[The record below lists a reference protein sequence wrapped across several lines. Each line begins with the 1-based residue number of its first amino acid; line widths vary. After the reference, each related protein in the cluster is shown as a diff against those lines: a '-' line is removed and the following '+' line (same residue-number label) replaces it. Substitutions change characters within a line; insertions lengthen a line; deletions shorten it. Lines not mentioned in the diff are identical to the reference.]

1 MAMSET
7 RILIVDD
14 EDTLRMTLA
23 DLLASEEREIVTAA
37 SGEEALAYLEDGTF
51 DLLVVDLIM
60 PGIDGLQV
68 IDVAQKL
75 SPQARIIMLTAYGT
89 LDSAIQ
95 AMRRGA
101 TDYLLKPASAP
112 QIEAAVDRAL
122 QQRFEEARRQELID
136 RIGDAFDE
144 LRSKAAAAPRTQP
157 AATRQERFLQ
167 SRGIIID
174 LQKHIV
180 TMQNRALDLTPTE
193 LRLLS
198 TLIAHADQ
206 VMSCSELVNQVQ
218 NYETDE
224 REARSIIRVYIRR
237 LRKKI
242 EPDATS
248 PGYILNVRG
257 AGYMFSSSEVPAE
270 DRPIG
275 TGLYSDEALDD
286 GSL

>member
-1 MAMSET
+1 MNKI

-14 EDTLRMTLA
+14 EVALRATMA
-23 DLLASEEREIVTAA
+23 DLLATEKREIITAA
-37 SGEEALAYLEDGTF
+37 SGEEALAYLEDGPY
-51 DLLVVDLIM
+51 DLMIVDLIM

-75 SPQARIIMLTAYGT
+75 SPQAKIIMLTAYGT

-101 TDYLLKPASAP
+101 TDYLLKPANAP

-122 QQRFEEARRQELID
+122 QQRHEDARRAALIE
-136 RIGDAFDE
+136 RIGNAFDE
-144 LRSKAAAAPRTQP
+144 LRGGREGEHHEEPVPSR
-157 AATRQERFLQ
+157 RERFLQ
-167 SRGIIID
+167 ARGIIID

-180 TMQNRALDLTPTE
+180 TMNSQILDLTPTE

-198 TLIAHADQ
+198 TLIANADQ
-206 VMSCSELVNQVQ
+206 VMSCRELVYQVQ

-242 EPDATS
+242 EPDAAS
-248 PGYILNVRG
+248 PSYILNVRG
-257 AGYMFSSSEVPAE
+257 AGYMFSTSA
-270 DRPIG
+270 
-275 TGLYSDEALDD
+275 A
-286 GSL
+286 

>member
-1 MAMSET
+1 MNESVIGGDKMSKT

-14 EDTLRMTLA
+14 EATLRTTME
-23 DLLASEEREIVTAA
+23 DLLATEEREIVTAA
-37 SGEEALAYLEDGTF
+37 SGEEALAYLEDGPF
-51 DLLVVDLIM
+51 DLMIVDLIM

-75 SPQARIIMLTAYGT
+75 SPQAKIVMLTAYGT

-101 TDYLLKPASAP
+101 TDYLLKPANAP
-112 QIEAAVDRAL
+112 EIEAAVDRAL
-122 QQRFEEARRQELID
+122 QQRYEEARHEALIE

-144 LRSKAAAAPRTQP
+144 LRGDRPSTARDEPLP
-157 AATRQERFLQ
+157 TRRERFLQ
-167 SRGIIID
+167 ARGIIID

-180 TMQNRALDLTPTE
+180 TMNGNALDLTPTE

-198 TLIAHADQ
+198 TLIANSDQ
-206 VMSCSELVNQVQ
+206 VMSCRELVYQVQ

-242 EPDATS
+242 EPDAAS
-248 PGYILNVRG
+248 PSYILNIRG
-257 AGYMFSSSEVPAE
+257 AGYMFSSTNS
-270 DRPIG
+270 
-275 TGLYSDEALDD
+275 
-286 GSL
+286 

>member
-1 MAMSET
+1 MNKT

-14 EDTLRMTLA
+14 EDTLRMTMGDILSA
-23 DLLASEEREIVTAA
+23 EDREIVTAA
-37 SGEEALAYLEDGTF
+37 SGEEALAYLEGDPF
-51 DLLVVDLIM
+51 DLIIVDLIM

-68 IDVAQKL
+68 IDVVQKM
-75 SPQARIIMLTAYGT
+75 SPQAKIIMLTAYGT
-89 LDSAIQ
+89 LNSAIQ

-101 TDYLLKPASAP
+101 TDYLLKPANAP

-122 QQRFEEARRQELID
+122 QQRYDQAHHEALLE

-144 LRSKAAAAPRTQP
+144 LRGHP
-157 AATRQERFLQ
+157 ARSSAEEPLPTRQERFLQ
-167 SRGIIID
+167 ARGIIID

-180 TMQNRALDLTPTE
+180 TMNSQILDLTPTE

-198 TLIAHADQ
+198 TLIANNDQ
-206 VMSCSELVNQVQ
+206 VMSCRELVYQVQ

-242 EPDATS
+242 EPDPAAPS
-248 PGYILNVRG
+248 YILNVRG
-257 AGYMFSSSEVPAE
+257 AGYMFSTS
-270 DRPIG
+270 G
-275 TGLYSDEALDD
+275 Q
-286 GSL
+286 

>member
-1 MAMSET
+1 MGEREQWGDSMNKT

-14 EDTLRMTLA
+14 EDTLRTTME
-23 DLLASEEREIVTAA
+23 DLLDGEGREIVSAA
-37 SGEEALAYLEDGTF
+37 SGEEALAYLEDGIY
-51 DLLVVDLIM
+51 DLMIVDLIM

-75 SPQARIIMLTAYGT
+75 SPQAKIIMLTAYGT

-101 TDYLLKPASAP
+101 TDYLLKPANAP
-112 QIEAAVDRAL
+112 EIEAAVDRAL
-122 QQRFEEARRQELID
+122 QQRYEEVRRDNLIE
-136 RIGDAFDE
+136 RIGTAFDE
-144 LRSKAAAAPRTQP
+144 LRGQTPQAGTEQPLPPR
-157 AATRQERFLQ
+157 RERFLQ
-167 SRGIIID
+167 ARGIIID

-180 TMQNRALDLTPTE
+180 TMDSHVLDLTPTE

-198 TLIAHADQ
+198 TLIANSDQ
-206 VMSCSELVNQVQ
+206 VMSCRELVFQVQ

-242 EPDATS
+242 EPDPAS
-248 PGYILNVRG
+248 PSYILNVRG
-257 AGYMFSSSEVPAE
+257 AGYMFSTSA
-270 DRPIG
+270 
-275 TGLYSDEALDD
+275 A
-286 GSL
+286 

>member
-1 MAMSET
+1 M
-7 RILIVDD
+7 
-14 EDTLRMTLA
+14 A
-23 DLLASEEREIVTAA
+23 DLLAAEGREIAA
-37 SGEEALAYLEDGTF
+37 ASSGEEALAYLEGSQF
-51 DLLVVDLIM
+51 DLIIVDLIM

-75 SPQARIIMLTAYGT
+75 SPQAKIIMLTAYGT

-101 TDYLLKPASAP
+101 TDYLLKPANAQ

-122 QQRFEEARRQELID
+122 QQRFEESRREQLIVN
-136 RIGDAFDE
+136 IGQAFDE
-144 LRSKAAAAPRTQP
+144 LRGGEATTSALPSAPR
-157 AATRQERFLQ
+157 RQERFLQ
-167 SRGIIID
+167 ARQIIID

-180 TMQNRALDLTPTE
+180 TLDGQAMDLTPTE

-198 TLIAHADQ
+198 TLIANSDQ
-206 VMSCSELVNQVQ
+206 VMSCRELVAQVQ

-242 EPDATS
+242 EPDPAS
-248 PGYILNVRG
+248 PSYILNVRG
-257 AGYMFSSSEVPAE
+257 AGYMFSTVEP
-270 DRPIG
+270 
-275 TGLYSDEALDD
+275 
-286 GSL
+286 

>member
-1 MAMSET
+1 MSET

-157 AATRQERFLQ
+157 TATRQERFLQ

-180 TMQNRALDLTPTE
+180 TMQNRGLDLTPTE

>member
-1 MAMSET
+1 MAMNEI

-23 DLLASEEREIVTAA
+23 DLLASEEREIVTAS
-37 SGEEALAYLEDGTF
+37 SGEEALAYLEDGVF

-60 PGIDGLQV
+60 SGIDGLQV
-68 IDVAQKL
+68 IDVAQKM

-101 TDYLLKPASAP
+101 ADYLLKPATAP

-122 QQRFEEARRQELID
+122 QQRYEEARRQELID

-144 LRSKAAAAPRTQP
+144 LRSKASAAPRTQP
-157 AATRQERFLQ
+157 VVARQERFLQ

-257 AGYMFSSSEVPAE
+257 AGYMFSSSEIPVE

-275 TGLYSDEALDD
+275 EGPFSDDALDD
-286 GSL
+286 DPL

>member
-1 MAMSET
+1 MAMNPT

-14 EDTLRMTLA
+14 EATLRTTMA
-23 DLLASEEREIVTAA
+23 DLLAGEGREISTAA
-37 SGEEALAYLEDGTF
+37 SGEEALAYLEENTY
-51 DLLVVDLIM
+51 DLLIVDLIM

-68 IDVAQKL
+68 MDVAHKL
-75 SPQARIIMLTAYGT
+75 SPGAQIIMLTAYGT
-89 LDSAIQ
+89 LNSAIQ

-101 TDYLLKPASAP
+101 TDYLLKPANAP
-112 QIEAAVDRAL
+112 EIEAAVERAL
-122 QQRFEEARRQELID
+122 QQRYDHARRQELID

-144 LRSKAAAAPRTQP
+144 LRSKGDRAAAPEAP
-157 AATRQERFLQ
+157 PPRQERFLQ
-167 SRGIIID
+167 ARGIIID

-180 TMQNRALDLTPTE
+180 TMDGRVLELTPTE

-198 TLIAHADQ
+198 TLIARADQ
-206 VMSCSELVNQVQ
+206 VMSCRELVYQVQ

-242 EPDATS
+242 EPDPAS

-257 AGYMFSSSEVPAE
+257 AGYMFSTAE
-270 DRPIG
+270 
-275 TGLYSDEALDD
+275 T
-286 GSL
+286 

>member
-1 MAMSET
+1 MSEREQRGDSMNKT

-14 EDTLRMTLA
+14 EDTLRTTME
-23 DLLASEEREIVTAA
+23 DLLDSEGREIVSAA
-37 SGEEALAYLEDGTF
+37 SGEEALAYLEDGTY
-51 DLLVVDLIM
+51 DLMIVDLIM

-75 SPQARIIMLTAYGT
+75 SPQAKIIMLTAYGT

-101 TDYLLKPASAP
+101 TDYLLKPANAP
-112 QIEAAVDRAL
+112 EIEAAVDRAL
-122 QQRFEEARRQELID
+122 QQRYEEVRRDNLIE
-136 RIGDAFDE
+136 RIGTAFDE
-144 LRSKAAAAPRTQP
+144 LRGQTPQTGTEQPLPPR
-157 AATRQERFLQ
+157 RERFLQ
-167 SRGIIID
+167 ARGIIID

-180 TMQNRALDLTPTE
+180 TMNSQVLDLTPTE

-198 TLIAHADQ
+198 TLIANSDQ
-206 VMSCSELVNQVQ
+206 VMSCRELVFQVQ

-242 EPDATS
+242 EPDPAS
-248 PGYILNVRG
+248 PSYILNVRG
-257 AGYMFSSSEVPAE
+257 AGYMFSTSA
-270 DRPIG
+270 
-275 TGLYSDEALDD
+275 A
-286 GSL
+286 

>member
-1 MAMSET
+1 MNKT

-14 EDTLRMTLA
+14 EDTLRMTMGDILSA
-23 DLLASEEREIVTAA
+23 EDREIVTAA
-37 SGEEALAYLEDGTF
+37 SGEEALAYLEGDPF
-51 DLLVVDLIM
+51 DLMIVDLIM

-68 IDVAQKL
+68 IDVAQKM
-75 SPQARIIMLTAYGT
+75 SPKAKIIMLTAYGT

-101 TDYLLKPASAP
+101 TDYLLKPANAP
-112 QIEAAVDRAL
+112 QIEAAVDRVL
-122 QQRFEEARRQELID
+122 QQRHEQAHHDALLE

-144 LRSKAAAAPRTQP
+144 LRGHPPRSSADEP
-157 AATRQERFLQ
+157 LPTRQERFLQ
-167 SRGIIID
+167 ARGIIID

-180 TMQNRALDLTPTE
+180 TMNNQILDLTPTE

-198 TLIAHADQ
+198 TLIANNDQ
-206 VMSCSELVNQVQ
+206 VMSCRELVYQVQ

-242 EPDATS
+242 EPDPAS
-248 PGYILNVRG
+248 PCYILNVRG
-257 AGYMFSSSEVPAE
+257 AGYMFSTS
-270 DRPIG
+270 G
-275 TGLYSDEALDD
+275 Q
-286 GSL
+286 

>member
-1 MAMSET
+1 MAST

-14 EDTLRMTLA
+14 ENTLRTTMA
-23 DLLASEEREIVTAA
+23 DLLATQDREIVTAA
-37 SGEEALAYLEDGTF
+37 SGEEALAYLEGGPF
-51 DLLVVDLIM
+51 DLLIVDLIM

-68 IDVAQKL
+68 LDVAQKL
-75 SPQARIIMLTAYGT
+75 SPQAKIIMLTAYGT
-89 LDSAIQ
+89 LESAIQ

-122 QQRFEEARRQELID
+122 QQRYETGRRQELID
-136 RIGDAFDE
+136 RIGDALDE
-144 LRSKAAAAPRTQP
+144 LRSPEGARPPTQSP
-157 AATRQERFLQ
+157 PPRQERFLQ
-167 SRGIIID
+167 SRRIIID

-180 TMQNRALDLTPTE
+180 TMNGRALELTPTE

-198 TLIAHADQ
+198 TLIARADQ
-206 VMSCSELVNQVQ
+206 VMSCRELVYQVQ

-242 EPDATS
+242 EPDPAS
-248 PGYILNVRG
+248 PNFILNVRG
-257 AGYMFSSSEVPAE
+257 AGYMFS
-270 DRPIG
+270 
-275 TGLYSDEALDD
+275 TTEA
-286 GSL
+286 

>member
-1 MAMSET
+1 MKPT
-7 RILIVDD
+7 RILVVDD
-14 EDTLRMTLA
+14 EETLRTTMA
-23 DLLASEEREIVTAA
+23 ELLASTNREIVTAA
-37 SGEEALAYLEDGTF
+37 SGEEALAYLEDAPF
-51 DLLVVDLIM
+51 DLVIVDLIM

-68 IDVAQKL
+68 MDVAQKL

-101 TDYLLKPASAP
+101 TDYLLKPANAT

-122 QQRFEEARRQELID
+122 LQRYREAHRQELIE
-136 RIGDAFDE
+136 RIGSAFDE
-144 LRSKAAAAPRTQP
+144 LRSEQSVEPP
-157 AATRQERFLQ
+157 SVPSVPQERFLQ

-180 TMQNRALDLTPTE
+180 TMDGRALELTPTE

-198 TLIAHADQ
+198 TLVARADQ
-206 VMSCSELVNQVQ
+206 VMSCRELVYQVQ

-242 EPDATS
+242 EPDPALPS
-248 PGYILNVRG
+248 YILNVRG
-257 AGYMFSSSEVPAE
+257 AGYMFSTS
-270 DRPIG
+270 
-275 TGLYSDEALDD
+275 
-286 GSL
+286 GS

>member
-1 MAMSET
+1 MGETSMSKT

-14 EDTLRMTLA
+14 ETTLRTTME
-23 DLLASEEREIVTAA
+23 DLLESDDREIVAAA
-37 SGEEALAYLEDGTF
+37 SGEEALAYLEDQPF
-51 DLLVVDLIM
+51 DLMIVDLIM

-68 IDVAQKL
+68 IDVAQKM
-75 SPQARIIMLTAYGT
+75 SPQAKIIMLTAYGT

-101 TDYLLKPASAP
+101 TDYLLKPANAP
-112 QIEAAVDRAL
+112 EIEAAVDRAL
-122 QQRFEEARRQELID
+122 NQRYEEARRTALIA

-144 LRSKAAAAPRTQP
+144 LRGEKPHLP
-157 AATRQERFLQ
+157 LEEPVPPRQERFLQ
-167 SRGIIID
+167 ARGIIID

-180 TMQNRALDLTPTE
+180 TMNSQVLDLTPTE

-198 TLIAHADQ
+198 TLIANSDQ
-206 VMSCSELVNQVQ
+206 VMSCRELVYQVQ

-242 EPDATS
+242 EPDPAS
-248 PGYILNVRG
+248 PSYILNVRG
-257 AGYMFSSSEVPAE
+257 AGYMFSTSAS
-270 DRPIG
+270 
-275 TGLYSDEALDD
+275 
-286 GSL
+286 

>member
-1 MAMSET
+1 MHKT

-14 EDTLRMTLA
+14 ESTLRATME
-23 DLLASEEREIVTAA
+23 DLLGAEDREIVTAA
-37 SGEEALAYLEDGTF
+37 SGEEALAYLEGEPF
-51 DLLVVDLIM
+51 DLIVVDLIM

-68 IDVAQKL
+68 IDVAQRT
-75 SPQARIIMLTAYGT
+75 SPQAKIIMLTAFGT
-89 LDSAIQ
+89 LESAIQ

-112 QIEAAVDRAL
+112 QIEEAVDRAL
-122 QQRFEEARRQELID
+122 RARYEEAHREALIA

-144 LRSKAAAAPRTQP
+144 LRDREGIPSHLQP
-157 AATRQERFLQ
+157 APPRQERFLQ
-167 SRGIIID
+167 SREIIID

-180 TMQNRALDLTPTE
+180 TMHGRELELTPTE

-198 TLIAHADQ
+198 TLIAHSDQ
-206 VMSCSELVNQVQ
+206 VMSCRELVYQVQ

-242 EPDATS
+242 EPDPSS
-248 PGYILNVRG
+248 PDYILNVRG
-257 AGYMFSSSEVPAE
+257 AGYMFA
-270 DRPIG
+270 
-275 TGLYSDEALDD
+275 TGET
-286 GSL
+286 